1 MLSLCASLTMKAEI
15 IHNERTT
22 NECFQINAEICLSL
36 WLVCAMVQYSA
47 THRHVGSIRQNS
59 HSEIFKKKCQKW
71 KKELSAP
78 QQWWASDKCWDRQS
92 RKSHHVYQIATNHTV
107 IRLSPYL
114 IECTRNMLLMI
125 CRELVMM
132 WYCANPN
139 FPRKRII
146 NANIGHENATDQIN
160 IEEEP
165 YSRTVTM
172 IWLTHVQFK

>member
-47 THRHVGSIRQNS
+47 THRHVGPIRS
-59 HSEIFKKKCQKW
+59 GRSEKQGP
-71 KKELSAP
+71 SAP
-78 QQWWASDKCWDRQS
+78 RQRWASDKCCDRQS
-92 RKSHHVYQIATNHTV
+92 RKAHHVYQIATNHAV

-125 CRELVMM
+125 CRGTRYDGIVRITSSHAKNNQRKHRSWE
-132 WYCANPN
+132 CNRPN
-139 FPRKRII
+139 K
-146 NANIGHENATDQIN
+146 
-160 IEEEP
+160 
-165 YSRTVTM
+165 
-172 IWLTHVQFK
+172 